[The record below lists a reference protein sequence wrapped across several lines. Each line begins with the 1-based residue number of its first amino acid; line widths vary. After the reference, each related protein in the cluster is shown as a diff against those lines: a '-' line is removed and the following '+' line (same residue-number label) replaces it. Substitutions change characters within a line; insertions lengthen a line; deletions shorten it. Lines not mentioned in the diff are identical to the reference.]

1 MTQRASRANA
11 ATSSARTEIARGA
24 RSFATLKSSGVPMKF
39 SCERC
44 QTRYSI
50 GDDKVKGKVLKIRC
64 KTCGNI
70 IVVREQQVVSEGA
83 PAADVAAVA
92 VVAAS
97 GGSSSTTAPPAPPPA
112 PAAAPAGDL
121 DWFMAIKG
129 KQHGP
134 AKHDEVVRQFREGKL
149 TERTHLW
156 HDKLPAWTRM
166 KDLPEFAAVVAEG
179 PAPRRTPTMPPPPP
193 AEEGGAEIVNFE
205 AARAQRQGVS
215 SPPTPATQQ
224 PLGPVTHDPFAA
236 IQGVAFGG
244 GANDAPRESTR
255 VFIMQAGLHNR
266 QKKQRMYA
274 GVAVLGVLGFV
285 GLCVVDYHY
294 DVLGLKNVVE
304 AVAES
309 AGIMDQPI
317 KNDWGDDEGDPALK
331 CQLNPNPAECI
342 KKVVA
347 ERAEKRAKRAG
358 LKKPAVV
365 AGGGT
370 MSDEDLKKGFE
381 NGVGNEAELVKRIG
395 ESAGGIDVGAPQMS
409 NDQIKAMFANGK
421 GGPTGPKV
429 KIEAPSVAGT
439 SIDAE
444 NASKVV
450 RDGQAAIQACVDD
463 AMKQGED
470 IPAKAHVTLSIQT
483 NGTVEKALVNEAVIN
498 ASKLGTCLTRASK
511 KWKFA
516 PTPEAADLEIPL
528 VLK

>member
-1 MTQRASRANA
+1 M
-11 ATSSARTEIARGA
+11 
-24 RSFATLKSSGVPMKF
+24 PMKF

-50 GDDKVKGKVLKIRC
+50 GDEKVKGKVLKIRC

-83 PAADVAAVA
+83 PVAA
-92 VVAAS
+92 VAAS
-97 GGSSSTTAPPAPPPA
+97 GGSSSTTALPPGQPAAPPPA
-112 PAAAPAGDL
+112 PSSDL

-134 AKHDEVVRQFREGKL
+134 AKHDEIARLFREGKI

-156 HDKLPAWTRM
+156 HDKLPAWTRL

-179 PAPRRTPTMPPPPP
+179 QAPRRSPTLPPPPP
-193 AEEGGAEIVNFE
+193 AEEGGGAEIVNFE
-205 AARAQRQGVS
+205 AARAQRQGAS
-215 SPPTPATQQ
+215 SPPTSSMQQ

-236 IQGVAFGG
+236 IQGVASG

-274 GVAVLGVLGFV
+274 GGAVVAVLAFV
-285 GLCVVDYHY
+285 GLCAFDYRY

-304 AVAES
+304 RVATS
-309 AGIMDQPI
+309 TGIMDQPI
-317 KNDWGDDEGDPALK
+317 QNEWGDDEGDPALK

-342 KKVVA
+342 KKIKA
-347 ERAEKRAKRAG
+347 ERAAKRATRPG
-358 LKKPAVV
+358 SKKPNVV
-365 AGGGT
+365 AIGGT
-370 MSDEDLKKGFE
+370 ISDKDVSAGFE
-381 NGVGNEAELVKRIG
+381 NGVGNEAEVVKRIG
-395 ESAGGIDVGAPQMS
+395 EIAGGVDVSVPQMS
-409 NDQIKAMFANGK
+409 NDQIKAMFTNGK

-429 KIEAPSVAGT
+429 KVEAPSVAGT

-450 RDGQAAIQACVDD
+450 RDGQSGIQTCVDD

-470 IPAKAHVTLSIQT
+470 IPAKARVTLSIQT
-483 NGTVEKALVNEAVIN
+483 NGTVEKAIVNEAVVN
-498 ASKLGTCLTRASK
+498 ASKLGACLTRTAK

-516 PTPEAADLEIPL
+516 PTPEPADLEIPL